1 MEISIELVKDLRQR
15 TGAGVIDCKTALQ
28 EAKGNVDAAIDYLRR
43 KGLATAAKK
52 AGRIATDGL
61 VSSYIH
67 AGGKMGVL
75 VEINCE
81 TDFVARTE
89 DFQTFVKNIA
99 MQIAAANPQYIKR
112 EEVPAEVLEK
122 EKEIYRTQA
131 LESGKPAKVI
141 DKIVEG
147 KLERFYSEV
156 CLLEQTYIKDSDLT
170 VKEVLDAMIAKVGE
184 NISIRRFAR
193 FQLGEGL
200 HSRSQSASTYS
211 TEQAKD
217 H

>member
-15 TGAGVIDCKTALQ
+15 TGAGVIDCKAALQ
-28 EAKGNVDAAIDYLRR
+28 EAKGDVDAAIEYLRR
-43 KGLATAAKK
+43 KGLAAAAKK

-81 TDFVARTE
+81 TDFVAKTE

-99 MQIAAANPQYIKR
+99 MHIAAANPQYIRR
-112 EEVPAEVLEK
+112 EEIPEEVLERERK
-122 EKEIYRTQA
+122 IYRTQA
-131 LESGKPAKVI
+131 EEGGKPEKVI

-147 KLERFYSEV
+147 KIERFYCEV
-156 CLLEQTYIKDSDLT
+156 CIL
-170 VKEVLDAMIAKVGE
+170 
-184 NISIRRFAR
+184 
-193 FQLGEGL
+193 
-200 HSRSQSASTYS
+200 
-211 TEQAKD
+211 
-217 H
+217 

>member
-1 MEISIELVKDLRQR
+1 MEISVELVKDLRQR
-15 TGAGVIDCKTALQ
+15 TGAGVVDCKKALQ
-28 EAKGNVDAAIDYLRR
+28 EAKGNIDAAIDHLRR

-81 TDFVARTE
+81 TDFVAKTE
-89 DFQTFVKNIA
+89 DFQNFVKNIA
-99 MQIAAANPQYIKR
+99 MHIAAANPQYIRR
-112 EEVPAEVLEK
+112 EEVPEEVLGK
-122 EKEIYRTQA
+122 ERDIYRNQA
-131 LESGKPAKVI
+131 LDAGKPQKVI

-147 KLERFYSEV
+147 KMERFYSEV
-156 CLLEQTYIKDSDLT
+156 CLLEQTYVRDSDLT
-170 VKEVLDAMIAKVGE
+170 IKELLDAMIAKIGE

-200 HSRSQSASTYS
+200 SSQSKPACSS
-211 TEQAKD
+211 SVK
-217 H
+217 

>member
-1 MEISIELVKDLRQR
+1 MEISVELVKDLRQR
-15 TGAGVIDCKTALQ
+15 TGAGVVDCKKALQ
-28 EAKGNVDAAIDYLRR
+28 EAKGNMDAAIDYLRK

-81 TDFVARTE
+81 TDFVAKTE
-89 DFQTFVKNIA
+89 DFQSFVKNIA
-99 MQIAAANPQYIKR
+99 MHIAATNPQYIRR
-112 EEVPAEVLEK
+112 EEVPEEVLEK
-122 EKEIYRTQA
+122 ERDIYRTQA
-131 LESGKPAKVI
+131 LDAGKPQKVI

-147 KLERFYSEV
+147 KMERFYSEV
-156 CLLEQTYIKDSDLT
+156 CLLEQTYVRDSDLT
-170 VKEVLDAMIAKVGE
+170 IKELLEALIAKIGE
-184 NISIRRFAR
+184 NITIRRFTR

-200 HSRSQSASTYS
+200 SSQSQPSCSA
-211 TEQAKD
+211 AMK
-217 H
+217 

>member
-15 TGAGVIDCKTALQ
+15 TGAGVIDCKTALR
-28 EAKGNVDAAIDYLRR
+28 EAKGDIEAAIDYLRR

-52 AGRIATDGL
+52 AGRITTDGL

-67 AGGKMGVL
+67 AGGKIGVL

-81 TDFVARTE
+81 TDFVAKTE

-99 MQIAAANPQYIKR
+99 MHIAAANPQYIRR
-112 EEVPAEVLEK
+112 EDIPAEVLEK
-122 EKEIYRTQA
+122 EREIYRTQA
-131 LESGKPAKVI
+131 MDLGKPAKVM

-147 KLERFYSEV
+147 KMERYYSEV

-170 VKEVLDAMIAKVGE
+170 VKEILDSMIAKLGE

-193 FQLGEGL
+193 FQLGEGFQ
-200 HSRSQSASTYS
+200 SRLPSACPASM
-211 TEQAKD
+211 K
-217 H
+217 

>member
-15 TGAGVIDCKTALQ
+15 TGAGIIDCKAALQ
-28 EAKGNVDAAIDYLRR
+28 EAKGDMERAIEHLRR

-61 VSSYIH
+61 VASYIH

-81 TDFVARTE
+81 TDFVAKTE

-99 MQIAAANPQYIKR
+99 MHVAAANPQYIRR
-112 EEVPAEVLEK
+112 EEVPPDVLER
-122 EKEIYRTQA
+122 ERRIYRNQA
-131 LESGKPAKVI
+131 LDAGKPEKVI

-147 KLERFYSEV
+147 KMERFFSEF

-170 VKEVLDAMIAKVGE
+170 VKEVLDSMIAKIGE
-184 NISIRRFAR
+184 NITIRRFCR

-200 HSRSQSASTYS
+200 HSQS
-211 TEQAKD
+211 
-217 H
+217 

>member
-15 TGAGVIDCKTALQ
+15 TGAGVVDCKTALR
-28 EAKGNVDAAIDYLRR
+28 EAKGDVDAAIDYLRR

-81 TDFVARTE
+81 TDFVAKTE

-99 MQIAAANPQYIKR
+99 MHIAAANPQYIKR
-112 EEVPAEVLEK
+112 EDVSAEVLEK
-122 EKEIYRTQA
+122 EREIYRTQA
-131 LESGKPAKVI
+131 MESGKPVKVV

-147 KLERFYSEV
+147 KMERFFSEA

-170 VKEVLDAMIAKVGE
+170 IKEVLDSMIAKLGE
-184 NISIRRFAR
+184 NIAIRRFSR

-200 HSRSQSASTYS
+200 SSRPTSVGSHSM
-211 TEQAKD
+211 E
-217 H
+217 

>member
-1 MEISIELVKDLRQR
+1 MEITIELVKDLRQR
-15 TGAGVIDCKTALQ
+15 TGAGIIDCKAALQ
-28 EAKGNVDAAIDYLRR
+28 EANGDMEGAIEHLRR

-61 VSSYIH
+61 VASYIH

-81 TDFVARTE
+81 TDFVAKTE
-89 DFQTFVKNIA
+89 DFQAFAKNIA
-99 MQIAAANPQYIKR
+99 MQIAAANPQYIRR
-112 EEVPAEVLEK
+112 EDVPAEVLER
-122 EKEIYRTQA
+122 ERRIYRNQA
-131 LESGKPAKVI
+131 LDVGKPEKVI

-147 KLERFYSEV
+147 KMERFYSEV

-170 VKEVLDAMIAKVGE
+170 VKEVLDALIAKIRE
-184 NISIRRFAR
+184 NIAIRRFAR

-200 HSRSQSASTYS
+200 QHSQS
-211 TEQAKD
+211 
-217 H
+217 

>member
-1 MEISIELVKDLRQR
+1 MDLVKDLRQR
-15 TGAGVIDCKTALQ
+15 TGAGVMDCRTALQ
-28 EAKGNVDAAIDYLRR
+28 EAKGDIEGAIDYLRR

-67 AGGKMGVL
+67 AGGKIGVL

-89 DFQTFVKNIA
+89 DFQNFVKNIA
-99 MQIAAANPQYIKR
+99 MQIAAANPLYLRR
-112 EEVPAEVLEK
+112 EVVPPEVLAK
-122 EKEIYRTQA
+122 ERQIYRTQA
-131 LESGKPAKVI
+131 LESGKPEKVI

-147 KLERFYSEV
+147 KLERFYSET

-170 VKEVLDAMIAKVGE
+170 VKEVLDSMIAKIGE

-200 HSRSQSASTYS
+200 SSRSSA
-211 TEQAKD
+211 A
-217 H
+217 

>member
-1 MEISIELVKDLRQR
+1 MEISMELVKDLRQR
-15 TGAGVIDCKTALQ
+15 TGAGVMDCRTALQ
-28 EAKGNVDAAIDYLRR
+28 EANGNIEGAIDYLRK

-67 AGGKMGVL
+67 AGGKIGVL

-81 TDFVARTE
+81 TDFVARTD

-99 MQIAAANPQYIKR
+99 MQIAAANPQYIRR
-112 EEVPAEVLEK
+112 EEVPPDVLEK
-122 EKEIYRTQA
+122 ERQIYRTQA
-131 LESGKPAKVI
+131 LDSGKPEKVI
-141 DKIVEG
+141 DKIVDG

-156 CLLEQTYIKDSDLT
+156 CLLEQTYIKDSDQT
-170 VKEVLDAMIAKVGE
+170 VREVLEAMIAKIGE

-200 HSRSQSASTYS
+200 TPRSPTA
-211 TEQAKD
+211 
-217 H
+217 

>member
-15 TGAGVIDCKTALQ
+15 TGAGVIDCKTALR
-28 EAKGNVDAAIDYLRR
+28 EAKGDIEGAVDYLRR

-61 VSSYIH
+61 ISAYIH

-75 VEINCE
+75 VEVNCE

-89 DFQTFVKNIA
+89 DFQAFVKNIA
-99 MQIAAANPQYIKR
+99 MQVAAANPQYIKR
-112 EEVPAEVLEK
+112 DDLPAHVVEK
-122 EKEIYRTQA
+122 ERSIYRTQA
-131 LESGKPAKVI
+131 LESGKPEKVL

-147 KLERFYSEV
+147 KLERFFSEV

-170 VKEVLDAMIAKVGE
+170 VKDILDAMIAKVGE
-184 NISIRRFAR
+184 NIAIRRFAR

-200 HSRSQSASTYS
+200 HSKS
-211 TEQAKD
+211 
-217 H
+217 

>member
-1 MEISIELVKDLRQR
+1 MEISLELVKDLRQR
-15 TGAGVIDCKTALQ
+15 TGAGIVDCKSALQ
-28 EAKGNVDAAIDYLRR
+28 EAKGNIETAIDYLRK

-52 AGRIATDGL
+52 AGRIASDGL
-61 VSSYIH
+61 VGSYIH

-81 TDFVARTE
+81 TDFVAKTE
-89 DFQTFVKNIA
+89 DFQNFVKNIA
-99 MQIAAANPQYIKR
+99 MHVAAANPQYIKR
-112 EEVPAEVLEK
+112 EDVPVEVLDK
-122 EKEIYRTQA
+122 ERDIYRTQA

-147 KLERFYSEV
+147 KLERFYSEA
-156 CLLEQTYIKDSDLT
+156 CLLEQTYIRDSDLT
-170 VKEVLDAMIAKVGE
+170 IKEVLDALIGKIGE

-200 HSRSQSASTYS
+200 SSRS
-211 TEQAKD
+211 
-217 H
+217 

>member
-15 TGAGVIDCKTALQ
+15 TGAGVIDCKTALG
-28 EAKGNVDAAIDYLRR
+28 EAKGDIDAAIEYLRR

-52 AGRIATDGL
+52 AGRIAADGL

-67 AGGKMGVL
+67 TGGKMGVL

-81 TDFVARTE
+81 TDFVAKTE

-99 MQIAAANPQYIKR
+99 MHIAASNPQYIRR
-112 EEVPAEVLEK
+112 EEIPAEVLEG
-122 EKEIYRTQA
+122 EKRIYRSQA
-131 LESGKPAKVI
+131 VESGKPEKVI
-141 DKIVEG
+141 DKIIQG
-147 KLERFYSEV
+147 KLDRFYSEV
-156 CLLEQTYIKDSDLT
+156 CLIEQTYFKDPDLT
-170 VKEVLDAMIAKVGE
+170 VKEVLDSMIAKVGE

-200 HSRSQSASTYS
+200 QSRSQPACIPSK
-211 TEQAKD
+211 E
-217 H
+217 

>member
-1 MEISIELVKDLRQR
+1 MEISTEMVKDLRQR
-15 TGAGVIDCKTALQ
+15 TGAGIIDCKAALH
-28 EAKGNVDAAIDYLRR
+28 EAKGDMEGAIEYLRR

-75 VEINCE
+75 VEVNCE

-89 DFQTFVKNIA
+89 DFQGFVKNIA
-99 MQIAAANPQYIKR
+99 MHVAAANPQYIRR
-112 EEVPAEVLEK
+112 EDVPAEVIEK
-122 EKEIYRTQA
+122 EKRIYRDQA
-131 LESGKPAKVI
+131 RDSGKPEKVI

-147 KLERFYSEV
+147 KLDRFFSEA
-156 CLLEQTYIKDSDLT
+156 CLLEQTFIRDSDLT
-170 VKEVLDAMIAKVGE
+170 VREVLEATIAKVGE

-200 HSRSQSASTYS
+200 SSRS
-211 TEQAKD
+211 
-217 H
+217 

>member
-1 MEISIELVKDLRQR
+1 MEISMDLVKDLRQR
-15 TGAGVIDCKTALQ
+15 TGAGVMDCRTALQ
-28 EAKGNVDAAIDYLRR
+28 EAKGNVEGAIDYLRR

-67 AGGKMGVL
+67 AGGKIGVL

-81 TDFVARTE
+81 TDFVARTD
-89 DFQTFVKNIA
+89 DFQNFVKNMA
-99 MQIAAANPQYIKR
+99 MQIAAANPQYIRR

-122 EKEIYRTQA
+122 ERQIYRTQA
-131 LESGKPAKVI
+131 LESGKPEKVV

-147 KLERFYSEV
+147 KLERFYSEA
-156 CLLEQTYIKDSDLT
+156 CLLEQTYIKDSDQT
-170 VKEVLDAMIAKVGE
+170 VREVLDAMIAKIGE

-200 HSRSQSASTYS
+200 ASRSST
-211 TEQAKD
+211 A
-217 H
+217 

>member
-1 MEISIELVKDLRQR
+1 MEISVELVKDLRQR

-28 EAKGNVDAAIDYLRR
+28 EAKGNMEAAIDYLRR

-81 TDFVARTE
+81 TDFVAKTE

-99 MQIAAANPQYIKR
+99 MHIAAANPQYIRR
-112 EEVPAEVLEK
+112 EEIPAEVLER
-122 EKEIYRTQA
+122 ERAIYRTQA
-131 LESGKPAKVI
+131 QDSGKPQKVI

-147 KLERFYSEV
+147 KMERFYSEV
-156 CLLEQTYIKDSDLT
+156 CLLEQTYVRDSDLT
-170 VKEVLDAMIAKVGE
+170 IKEFLDAMIAKVGE
-184 NISIRRFAR
+184 NITIRRFAR

-200 HSRSQSASTYS
+200 SS
-211 TEQAKD
+211 
-217 H
+217 

>member
-15 TGAGVIDCKTALQ
+15 TGAGVTDCKAALT
-28 EAKGNVDAAIDYLRR
+28 EAQGNMEAAIDYLRR

-75 VEINCE
+75 VEVNCE
-81 TDFVARTE
+81 TDFVAKTE
-89 DFQTFVKNIA
+89 DFQAFVKNVA
-99 MQIAAANPQYIKR
+99 MHIAAANPQYIRR
-112 EEVPAEVLEK
+112 EEIPEEVLER
-122 EKEIYRTQA
+122 ERAIYRTQA
-131 LESGKPAKVI
+131 QEAGKPQKII

-147 KLERFYSEV
+147 KMERFYSEV
-156 CLLEQTYIKDSDLT
+156 CLLEQTYVRDADLT
-170 VKEVLDAMIAKVGE
+170 IKEFLDAMIAKVGE

-193 FQLGEGL
+193 FQLGEKL
-200 HSRSQSASTYS
+200 SSQSGPTSPS
-211 TEQAKD
+211 SVK
-217 H
+217 

>member
-15 TGAGVIDCKTALQ
+15 TGAGVIDCKAALQ
-28 EAKGNVDAAIDYLRR
+28 EAQGNMEAAIDYLRR

-61 VSSYIH
+61 ISSYIH

-81 TDFVARTE
+81 TDFVAKTE
-89 DFQTFVKNIA
+89 DFQTLVKNIA
-99 MQIAAANPQYIKR
+99 MHIAAANPQYIRR
-112 EEVPAEVLEK
+112 EEIPEEALER
-122 EKEIYRTQA
+122 ERAIYRTQA
-131 LESGKPAKVI
+131 QDSGKPQKVI

-147 KLERFYSEV
+147 KMERFYSEV
-156 CLLEQTYIKDSDLT
+156 CLLEQTYVRDSDLT
-170 VKEVLDAMIAKVGE
+170 IKELLDAMIAKIGE
-184 NISIRRFAR
+184 NMTIRRFAR

-200 HSRSQSASTYS
+200 SSQSSTTASS
-211 TEQAKD
+211 SVK
-217 H
+217 

>member
-28 EAKGNVDAAIDYLRR
+28 ETKGNVDAAIDYLRR

-81 TDFVARTE
+81 TDFVAKTE
-89 DFQTFVKNIA
+89 DFQAFVKNIA
-99 MQIAAANPQYIKR
+99 MHIAAANPQYIKR
-112 EEVPAEVLEK
+112 EEIPTEVLEK

-156 CLLEQTYIKDSDLT
+156 CLLEQTYFKDSDLT

-184 NISIRRFAR
+184 NIAIRRFTR

-200 HSRSQSASTYS
+200 HSRSQPV
-211 TEQAKD
+211 
-217 H
+217 

>member
-15 TGAGVIDCKTALQ
+15 TGAGVIDCKAALQ
-28 EAKGNVDAAIDYLRR
+28 EAKGDMEAAIEYLRR

-61 VSSYIH
+61 IASYIH

-81 TDFVARTE
+81 TDFVAKTE
-89 DFQTFVKNIA
+89 DFRAFVKNIA
-99 MQIAAANPQYIKR
+99 MHIAAANPQYIRR
-112 EEVPAEVLEK
+112 EEIPAEVLER
-122 EKEIYRTQA
+122 ERRIYRNQA
-131 LESGKPAKVI
+131 LDAGKPEKVL

-147 KLERFYSEV
+147 KMERFYSEA

-170 VKEVLDAMIAKVGE
+170 IKEVLDALIGKIGE
-184 NISIRRFAR
+184 NIAIRRFAR

-200 HSRSQSASTYS
+200 HAQS
-211 TEQAKD
+211 
-217 H
+217 

>member
-1 MEISIELVKDLRQR
+1 MEISVELVKDLRQR
-15 TGAGVIDCKTALQ
+15 TGAGVVDCKKALQ

-52 AGRIATDGL
+52 AGRIASDGL

-75 VEINCE
+75 VEVNCE
-81 TDFVARTE
+81 TDFVAKTE
-89 DFQTFVKNIA
+89 DFQAFVKNIA
-99 MQIAAANPQYIKR
+99 MHVAAANPQYIRR
-112 EEVPAEVLEK
+112 EEIPGDVLEK
-122 EKEIYRTQA
+122 ERDIYRTQA
-131 LESGKPAKVI
+131 MEAGKPEKVI

-147 KLERFYSEV
+147 KIERFYSEV

-170 VKEVLDAMIAKVGE
+170 IKELLEAMIAKIGE
-184 NISIRRFAR
+184 NISIRRFSR

-200 HSRSQSASTYS
+200 SSQSHSTCS
-211 TEQAKD
+211 SSIK
-217 H
+217 